1 MTSALLVVGLL
12 AVLVGVIGFAMSIA
26 KQSGGDEQALDN
38 LGEELD
44 SLRVLNLEMSRA
56 KNRGKALLDSIRART
71 SNGLRD
77 DK

>member
-44 SLRVLNLEMSRA
+44 YVY
-56 KNRGKALLDSIRART
+56 
-71 SNGLRD
+71 
-77 DK
+77 